1 VGEVIALVCEG
12 AGGGDCSLDCVLRVL
27 FSLEK
32 VTGLVCEGVGGGGD
46 CILDFLTSSILFGG
60 SYWTC

>member
-1 VGEVIALVCEG
+1 VGEVTALVCEG
-12 AGGGDCSLDCVLRVL
+12 AGGGDCSLECLLRVL
-27 FSLEK
+27 FSLED
-32 VTGLVCEGVGGGGD
+32 VTGHDSEVVGGGGD